1 MATKPRCARCWQS
14 CSQRALCPSWGHYGG
29 STGSALLTPR
39 SPIWAPV
46 PLADRM
52 MMEERGRAAVP
63 NTGSPSVSSNARS
76 GGPLCVPHASPPAS
90 PPDVQFITEEKF
102 DFGVLSPS
110 DRSPPAVSHHPG
122 EPPAA
127 EGPPARADPPGRA
140 HHEGLW
146 HGAGLSPSVQGQQ
159 PKPRSSTA
167 TPTRAPRARP
177 TTTTTTTT
185 TTSTVPRSR
194 PPPPSAIPKP
204 PGRAATSG
212 TAPGGRGQP
221 RPSTAA
227 PRGAP
232 LGVGAASRCRLGP
245 PSSRLQPPRK
255 TAASS
260 APR

>member
-52 MMEERGRAAVP
+52 MMEER
-63 NTGSPSVSSNARS
+63 
-76 GGPLCVPHASPPAS
+76 
-90 PPDVQFITEEKF
+90 DVQFITEEKF